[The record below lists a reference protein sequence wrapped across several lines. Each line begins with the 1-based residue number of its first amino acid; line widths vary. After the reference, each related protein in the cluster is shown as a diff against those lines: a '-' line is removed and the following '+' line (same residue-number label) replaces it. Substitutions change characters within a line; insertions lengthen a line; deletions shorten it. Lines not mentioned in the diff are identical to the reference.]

1 MSGGGGQYELN
12 LTPYID
18 LMSTLIVFLLMTAVW
33 NQISVLST
41 DTGSTTSSDAPSKPD
56 PNRVT
61 LSVTIMPKYLEM
73 AENSTVTRVPHVGG
87 KIDRGH
93 MGEVLKMWK
102 QKHPDRTD
110 VILNSENSVTYSM
123 LIGTFDELVGND
135 FPDVGVSTQ

>member
-1 MSGGGGQYELN
+1 MSAGGGQYELN

-41 DTGSTTSSDAPSKPD
+41 DTGSTTSSDSAAPPD

-61 LSVTIMPKYLEM
+61 LSVTIMPRYLEL
-73 AENSTVTRVPHVGG
+73 AENQAVTRIPHVGP
-87 KIDRGH
+87 KIDRVRL
-93 MGEVLKMWK
+93 GEVLKTWK

-123 LIGTFDELVGND
+123 LIGTFDELVGNE